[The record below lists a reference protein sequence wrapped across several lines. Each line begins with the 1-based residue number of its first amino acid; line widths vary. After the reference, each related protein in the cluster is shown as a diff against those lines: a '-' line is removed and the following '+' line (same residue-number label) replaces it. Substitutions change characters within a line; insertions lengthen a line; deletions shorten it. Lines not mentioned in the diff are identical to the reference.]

1 MGDVWPQAFAAS
13 TPQSRDLRRTRGE
26 HGAPMGLS
34 ADDDDLNAPLGRR
47 SRERTSLLTCRGAAA
62 LWPFAALLC
71 GLGAFAGQ
79 WAGRLPKSFPQT
91 AISAPTP
98 AEEEVIALKP
108 RPGDLPAAHASRDS
122 KPRDAAAQ
130 APVPKPTLEARD
142 IEERAGVKVIRAG
155 GAGAPEVLVI
165 DVAKALAERA
175 RNAGQ
180 FSEAPQSG
188 LAGQLDAG
196 QQSRPGRARAPKH
209 PPPLGRPV
217 SRLLSTGFGAG

>member
-1 MGDVWPQAFAAS
+1 
-13 TPQSRDLRRTRGE
+13 
-26 HGAPMGLS
+26 MGLS
-34 ADDDDLNAPLGRR
+34 ADNDDLNAPLGRR

-79 WAGRLPKSFPQT
+79 WAGRLPKSFPQA

-108 RPGDLPAAHASRDS
+108 RPGDLPAADASRDS